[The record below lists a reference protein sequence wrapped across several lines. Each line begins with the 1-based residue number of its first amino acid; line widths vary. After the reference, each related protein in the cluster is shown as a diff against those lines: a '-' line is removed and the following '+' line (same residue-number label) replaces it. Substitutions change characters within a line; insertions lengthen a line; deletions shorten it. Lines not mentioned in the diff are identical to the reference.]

1 MGRGGT
7 EVLSSG
13 LPLRYGQGMTNK
25 LAIALALIIGGII
38 AADMLVF
45 GWELH
50 VFLGRRLIE
59 LTEYLA
65 FWR

>member
-1 MGRGGT
+1 
-7 EVLSSG
+7 
-13 LPLRYGQGMTNK
+13 MTNK

-38 AADMLVF
+38 AADLFVF
-45 GWELH
+45 GWNLH
-50 VFLGRRLIE
+50 IFLGRRLID